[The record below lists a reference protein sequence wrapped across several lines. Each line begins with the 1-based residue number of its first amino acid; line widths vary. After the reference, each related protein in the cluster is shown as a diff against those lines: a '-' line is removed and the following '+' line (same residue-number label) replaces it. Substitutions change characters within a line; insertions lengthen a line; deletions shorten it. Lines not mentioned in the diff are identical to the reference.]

1 MEALL
6 GRARVRG
13 SVIHDPATRSE
24 RAGVSR
30 DGRHVGRAIARR
42 STLRARRR
50 VSASLSVEP
59 ATWGTS
65 ASEKKTTGCCPAR
78 PGWSA
83 AKNSSNT
90 GHGLHTK
97 IWQSEA
103 RSARLGRFGRNDH
116 GGTSHADAQRAD
128 DREFRRA
135 FAQNPPERAT
145 AATHHLASRPFPT
158 KITVDRRRSPSSSHP
173 PPTNSNPRS
182 CSCARARTRARV
194 RASSSPTSTPAWR
207 SWIPSA
213 PPWYVPDPPPRSDFE
228 KKPRTAAHLRDRKP
242 FPLTADRDPSLP
254 APRDQSRAP
263 ADWISSCTTTGAS
276 PPSPTTEPPS

>member
-1 MEALL
+1 MSTPSGILKRISASLIASYSSSCCPILPSLRRPVRLL
-6 GRARVRG
+6 SPAPRTPVREIAGKRFWVARVRG

-65 ASEKKTTGCCPAR
+65 ASEKRRQDVVR
-78 PGWSA
+78 PDRDGRLQ
-83 AKNSSNT
+83 KNSSNT

-103 RSARLGRFGRNDH
+103 RSARLGSFGRNDH

-158 KITVDRRRSPSSSHP
+158 KITVDRRRSPSSSLP

-213 PPWYVPDPPPRSDFE
+213 PPWYVPASPRGSQI
-228 KKPRTAAHLRDRKP
+228 RT
-242 FPLTADRDPSLP
+242 SSP
-254 APRDQSRAP
+254 APP
-263 ADWISSCTTTGAS
+263 F
-276 PPSPTTEPPS
+276 

>member
-1 MEALL
+1 MNRRWASV
-6 GRARVRG
+6 AR
-13 SVIHDPATRSE
+13 E
-24 RAGVSR
+24 RAPR
-30 DGRHVGRAIARR
+30 DDRMLSGQIGMVGCQK
-42 STLRARRR
+42 S
-50 VSASLSVEP
+50 
-59 ATWGTS
+59 
-65 ASEKKTTGCCPAR
+65 
-78 PGWSA
+78 
-83 AKNSSNT
+83 SSNT
-90 GHGLHTK
+90 GHGLRTQ

-213 PPWYVPDPPPRSDFE
+213 PPWYVPDPPRTRSDFE
-228 KKPRTAAHLRDRKP
+228 KKNPEPPRIFLIGNRPRS
-242 FPLTADRDPSLP
+242 PLTAIPPFLP
-254 APRDQSRAP
+254 RATNPGPPR
-263 ADWISSCTTTGAS
+263 TG
-276 PPSPTTEPPS
+276 

>member
-1 MEALL
+1 MNRPRGAAS
-6 GRARVRG
+6 RAKKRRQDVVRP
-13 SVIHDPATRSE
+13 D
-24 RAGVSR
+24 R
-30 DGRHVGRAIARR
+30 DGRLQK
-42 STLRARRR
+42 S
-50 VSASLSVEP
+50 
-59 ATWGTS
+59 
-65 ASEKKTTGCCPAR
+65 
-78 PGWSA
+78 
-83 AKNSSNT
+83 SSNT

-158 KITVDRRRSPSSSHP
+158 KITVDRRRSPSSSLP

-213 PPWYVPDPPPRSDFE
+213 PPWYVPDPPRTRSDLFTL
-228 KKPRTAAHLRDRKP
+228 KKKTPNR
-242 FPLTADRDPSLP
+242 
-254 APRDQSRAP
+254 RA
-263 ADWISSCTTTGAS
+263 SS
-276 PPSPTTEPPS
+276 